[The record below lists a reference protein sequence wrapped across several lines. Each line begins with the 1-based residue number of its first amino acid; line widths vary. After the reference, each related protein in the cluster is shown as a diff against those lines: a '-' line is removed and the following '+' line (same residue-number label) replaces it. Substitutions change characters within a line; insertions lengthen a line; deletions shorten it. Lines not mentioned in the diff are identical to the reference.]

1 MGLPDEPMWIM
12 KPWRNGSVWDDF
24 NQRWMVEVGSME
36 TLVAVRWMVGSKA
49 EGQVNSATLR
59 NPKKT
64 RQHAAKNMIWS
75 SEGEDKD
82 WWMTSS
88 NGPVMGRR
96 A

>member
-1 MGLPDEPMWIM
+1 MPDEPMWIM